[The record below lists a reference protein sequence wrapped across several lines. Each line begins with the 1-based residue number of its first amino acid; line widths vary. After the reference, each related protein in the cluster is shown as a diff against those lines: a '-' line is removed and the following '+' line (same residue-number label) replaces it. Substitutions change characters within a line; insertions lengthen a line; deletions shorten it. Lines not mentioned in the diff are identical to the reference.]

1 MKRYGLLALLLSS
14 VASAASTAPA
24 VPAKTEALI
33 TNAEETVSLDK
44 DSPDYI
50 KRRLAELEKT
60 LYEKTRRE
68 VIAEKAATVPASEKK
83 AEKVFY
89 NEEDELAA
97 KKTFAYDQFD
107 VEKEV
112 QKRLATEML
121 LKNFGREFFE
131 RGEQIQAS
139 LFSGL
144 APSNYQLGPGDE
156 LKIIIW
162 SELGDETVYDVQVN
176 PEGQIYVPIIGVLG
190 VTGLTVGEFEQT
202 VLGRLSGKFKHFKGQ
217 ATLTKVRTI
226 QIFVVGEVEKPGA
239 MNVSGLATAFS
250 ALYQAGGPTQRGS
263 MRHVKILDSSG
274 KSKTLDLYR
283 YFLSGDRSQ
292 DIPVKNGDT
301 IFVPAVEARITVT
314 GMVNRPAIYEL
325 SGETSLADA
334 LEMAGKPLAKAYSG
348 RVMVTRW
355 TGDKRRE
362 SFDIKLVDEHELKI
376 FKVASGDEIKVEQAT
391 EMVGNLVSLEG
402 PVARPGEYSADAALT
417 VSELIKR
424 AGGLIAEEAS
434 LERGQ
439 IYRKI
444 AGGQQQVIAFN
455 VKYALAGDKS
465 QDHPLLPF
473 DRVRLFAE
481 KEISFD
487 NRRINVEGAIRRPG
501 QYVFRDG
508 MRLADLVVKAQG
520 TSLDAA
526 DMIEIAR
533 VKDGGSSEIIH
544 ASLKAALADQNSPD
558 NIALQPLD
566 RISVPARGD
575 SMIEPEVVYL
585 RGQVLRPGPY
595 ALKHRGER
603 LSSLIER
610 AGGLTGQAF
619 ADGAV
624 FMRRVE
630 HITSEK
636 QLETT
641 ETVQNE
647 LFRQATLDLRADLL
661 RAGAKVDDLKTLR
674 QEIEGEKAEDQLLT
688 RETGSIQ
695 GSVEQSK
702 ALVQTQLQ
710 SQTSGF
716 SGIEMTARSLKNKM
730 MRIPV
735 PMRKIVE
742 KKACEFED
750 IALLDGDQ
758 ITVPVQPNTVSVLG
772 AVMNPTTILFNPG
785 NSSGYYINRAGG
797 FNAHSDH
804 RRTIIVRAN
813 GEVLRMRNVRRVER
827 GDIILV
833 PPRPRLVRPDV
844 LKEFANIASI
854 LGNIAVT
861 YKVINDAN

>member
-1 MKRYGLLALLLSS
+1 MKRYGLMVLLLSS
-14 VASAASTAPA
+14 VTSFASAETEKSPVKPTAA
-24 VPAKTEALI
+24 VIKS
-33 TNAEETVSLDK
+33 AEDSAPLDK
-44 DSPDYI
+44 NSPEYI
-50 KRRLAELEKT
+50 RRRLAELEKT
-60 LYEKTRRE
+60 LYAKTRRE
-68 VIAEKAATVPASEKK
+68 VIEEKMASVPASEQIAKK
-83 AEKVFY
+83 SAYVEK
-89 NEEDELAA
+89 DELAA
-97 KKTFAYDQFD
+97 SKIFTFDSFD

-121 LKNFGREFFE
+121 MKNFGRDFFE
-131 RGEQIQAS
+131 QGEQIQAS

-162 SELGDETVYDVQVN
+162 SELGDETVYDVQIN
-176 PEGQIYVPIIGVLG
+176 PEGQVYVPILGVLG
-190 VTGLTVGEFEQT
+190 ISGQTVGEFEQM

-263 MRHVKILDSSG
+263 MRHVKVLDSSG
-274 KSKTLDLYR
+274 KAKSIDLYR

-301 IFVPAVEARITVT
+301 IFVPAADSRITVT

-334 LEMAGKPLAKAYSG
+334 IEMAGRALPKAYSG
-348 RVMVTRW
+348 RVLVTRW

-362 SFDIKLVDEHELKI
+362 SFDIRLSDADALKKFMI
-376 FKVASGDEIKVEQAT
+376 SNGDEIKVEQAT
-391 EMVGNLVSLEG
+391 EMVGNLVTLEG
-402 PVARPGEYSADAALT
+402 PVNRPGEYSVDAALT
-417 VSELIKR
+417 VSDLIAR
-424 AGGLIAEEAS
+424 AGGLIGEEAN

-439 IYRKI
+439 IYRKGP
-444 AGGQQQVIAFN
+444 AGQQEVIAFN
-455 VKYALAGDKS
+455 VKFALAGDKS
-465 QDHPLLPF
+465 QNHALKPF

-481 KEISFD
+481 DEITPD
-487 NRRINVEGAIRRPG
+487 NRRITIEGAIRRAG
-501 QYVFRDG
+501 QYIYREG
-508 MRLADLVVKAQG
+508 MRLSDLVIKAQG
-520 TSLDAA
+520 ASIDAA
-526 DMIEIAR
+526 DIIEIAR
-533 VKDGGSSEIIH
+533 VKEGNGSEIIR

-558 NIALQPLD
+558 NIVLQPLD

-575 SMIEPEVVYL
+575 SMIEPEIVYL
-585 RGQVLRPGPY
+585 KGQVMRPGPY

-610 AGGLTGQAF
+610 AGGLTGMAF
-619 ADGAV
+619 AEGAV
-624 FMRRVE
+624 FLRRVD

-641 ETVQNE
+641 ETVQDD

-661 RAGAKVDDLKTLR
+661 RSGAKVDDLKTLR
-674 QEIEGEKAEDQLLT
+674 QEVEGERAQQQILQGQTGLMPEAAEKSLAK
-688 RETGSIQ
+688 
-695 GSVEQSK
+695 EQ
-702 ALVQTQLQ
+702 A
-710 SQTSGF
+710 SGF
-716 SGIEMTARSLKNKM
+716 SGIEMSTRSLKNKM

-735 PMRKIVE
+735 PMSKILDGRASEYDDV
-742 KKACEFED
+742 
-750 IALLDGDQ
+750 ALLDGDQ
-758 ITVPVQPNTVSVLG
+758 ITIPVVPTTVSVLG

-785 NSSGYYINRAGG
+785 HSSGYYINRAGG
-797 FNAHSDH
+797 FTSHSDH

-813 GEVLRMRNVRRVER
+813 GEVLRMRSIRKIER

-833 PPRPRLVRPDV
+833 PPRPKLVRPDP
-844 LKEFANIASI
+844 LKELGTIAGI
-854 LGNIAVT
+854 IGNLAVT
-861 YKVINDAN
+861 YKVVDDTK

>member
-1 MKRYGLLALLLSS
+1 MKRYGLMVLLLSS
-14 VASAASTAPA
+14 VTSFASAETEKSPVKPTAA
-24 VPAKTEALI
+24 VIKS
-33 TNAEETVSLDK
+33 AEDSAPLDK
-44 DSPDYI
+44 NSPEYI
-50 KRRLAELEKT
+50 RRRLAELEKT
-60 LYEKTRRE
+60 LYAKTRRE
-68 VIAEKAATVPASEKK
+68 VIEEKMASVPASEQIAKK
-83 AEKVFY
+83 SAYVEK
-89 NEEDELAA
+89 DELAA
-97 KKTFAYDQFD
+97 SKIFTFDSFD

-121 LKNFGREFFE
+121 MKNFGRDFFE
-131 RGEQIQAS
+131 QGEQIQAS

-162 SELGDETVYDVQVN
+162 SELGDETVYDVQIN
-176 PEGQIYVPIIGVLG
+176 PEGQVYVPILGVLG
-190 VTGLTVGEFEQT
+190 ISGQTVGEFEQM

-263 MRHVKILDSSG
+263 MRHVKVLDSSG
-274 KSKTLDLYR
+274 KAKSIDLYR

-301 IFVPAVEARITVT
+301 IFVPAADSRITVT

-334 LEMAGKPLAKAYSG
+334 IEMAGRALPKAYSG
-348 RVMVTRW
+348 RVLVTRW

-362 SFDIKLVDEHELKI
+362 SFDIRLSDADALKKFMI
-376 FKVASGDEIKVEQAT
+376 SNGDEIKVEQAT
-391 EMVGNLVSLEG
+391 EMVGNLVTLEG
-402 PVARPGEYSADAALT
+402 PVNRPGEYSVDAALT
-417 VSELIKR
+417 VSDLIAR
-424 AGGLIAEEAS
+424 AGGLIGEEAN

-439 IYRKI
+439 IYRKGP
-444 AGGQQQVIAFN
+444 AGQQEVIAFN
-455 VKYALAGDKS
+455 VKFALAGDKS
-465 QDHPLLPF
+465 QNHALKPF

-481 KEISFD
+481 DEITPD
-487 NRRINVEGAIRRPG
+487 NRRITIEGAIRRAG
-501 QYVFRDG
+501 QYIYREG
-508 MRLADLVVKAQG
+508 MRLSDLVIKAQG
-520 TSLDAA
+520 ASIDAA
-526 DMIEIAR
+526 DIIEIAR
-533 VKDGGSSEIIH
+533 VKEGNGSEIIR

-558 NIALQPLD
+558 NIVLQPLD

-575 SMIEPEVVYL
+575 SMIEPEIVYL
-585 RGQVLRPGPY
+585 KGQVMRPGPY

-610 AGGLTGQAF
+610 AGGLTGMAF
-619 ADGAV
+619 AEGAV
-624 FMRRVE
+624 FMRRID

-641 ETVQNE
+641 ETVQDD

-661 RAGAKVDDLKTLR
+661 RSGAKVDDLKTLR
-674 QEIEGEKAEDQLLT
+674 QEVEGERAQQQILQGQTGLMPEAAEKSLAK
-688 RETGSIQ
+688 
-695 GSVEQSK
+695 EQ
-702 ALVQTQLQ
+702 A
-710 SQTSGF
+710 SGF
-716 SGIEMTARSLKNKM
+716 SGIEMSTRSLKNKM

-735 PMRKIVE
+735 PMSKILDGRASE
-742 KKACEFED
+742 YD
-750 IALLDGDQ
+750 DMALLDGDQ
-758 ITVPVQPNTVSVLG
+758 ITIPVVPTTVSVLG

-785 NSSGYYINRAGG
+785 HSSGYYINRAGG
-797 FNAHSDH
+797 FTSHSDH

-813 GEVLRMRNVRRVER
+813 GEVLRMRSIRKIER

-833 PPRPRLVRPDV
+833 PPRPKLVRPDP
-844 LKEFANIASI
+844 LKELGTIAGI
-854 LGNIAVT
+854 IGNLAVT
-861 YKVINDAN
+861 YKVVDDTK